1 MLDNKHEAGEC
12 MRLSEF
18 QEKEVINLCDCKRLG
33 YVSDLHIDECN
44 GCITAIIL
52 PGESKFCGLFGNQ
65 TELVIISSAF
75 TSARD
80 VHLPGNNS
88 FRGHWKVRR
97 KQTSHPAVHLQQ
109 PELRRGVYNYRS
121 QDWKGLDMLQK

>member
-1 MLDNKHEAGEC
+1 MLDNKHETGGC

-18 QEKEVINLCDCKRLG
+18 QAKEVINLCDCKRLG

-65 TELVIISSAF
+65 TEIVIPFECIK
-75 TSARD
+75 
-80 VHLPGNNS
+80 
-88 FRGHWKVRR
+88 KVGPDLIFVEICEE
-97 KQTSHPAVHLQQ
+97 KF
-109 PELRRGVYNYRS
+109 
-121 QDWKGLDMLQK
+121 QKSCKE